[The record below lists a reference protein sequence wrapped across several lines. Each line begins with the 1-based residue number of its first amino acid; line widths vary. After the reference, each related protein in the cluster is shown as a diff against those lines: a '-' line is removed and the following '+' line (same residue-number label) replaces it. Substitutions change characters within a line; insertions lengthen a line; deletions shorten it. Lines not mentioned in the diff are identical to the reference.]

1 MRQRGPIAALP
12 KTKRLGHDSNHD
24 RSLGAVL
31 DWVPEASIMLP
42 RRPVSAGLETK
53 RLGNG
58 AVQRAA
64 MGALAAADRVLT
76 VAEVQV
82 AVEERLG
89 MPVSKDSVR
98 SCLSSG
104 ARSPHPRFERTAPGC
119 YRLTRSI

>member
-1 MRQRGPIAALP
+1 MRPRQPAAAVVEA
-12 KTKRLGHDSNHD
+12 KR
-24 RSLGAVL
+24 R
-31 DWVPEASIMLP
+31 
-42 RRPVSAGLETK
+42 
-53 RLGNG
+53 GNG
-58 AVQRAA
+58 VVQRAV

-104 ARSPHPRFERTAPGC
+104 ARSPHPIFERAAPGC

>member
-1 MRQRGPIAALP
+1 MHFR
-12 KTKRLGHDSNHD
+12 GHDSNHD
-24 RSLGAVL
+24 RPLAAVL
-31 DWVPEASIMLP
+31 EWIPEASIMPP
-42 RRPVSAGLETK
+42 RRLAAAVLESK
-53 RLGNG
+53 RLANG
-58 AVQRAA
+58 VVKRAA

-104 ARSPHPRFERTAPGC
+104 ARSPHPAFERAAPGC
-119 YRLTRSI
+119 YRLMRSI